1 MAGAQPPDT
10 RFSTIFRLCPVG
22 LAVTEKDGRL
32 IEANPALAQ
41 LLETTPEQMAGRRL
55 LDYTH
60 PDDQAISVQVGQS
73 VMDRQRDQ
81 AVLDKRY
88 VTDNGTVIPVRLTMI
103 ALDEPGS
110 APHKLVQI
118 DDLREQ
124 RATEADLRRQAQED
138 PLTGLANRRALQD
151 ELEPLLGDVHTDGA
165 ADGAAAPRARQPD
178 RDGSAPS
185 AATRSTS
192 APSAPAAPAPSGPP
206 PPRVAETTVPRDPPA
221 TPIAPASATW
231 AVLYVDLDDFKSI
244 NDQRGHRFG
253 DQVLVAVAGRLAG
266 VTRDDDLVA
275 RVGGDEFVV
284 LLRVAAEADVRQAQ
298 ARIRRS
304 LAQPIRVEGE
314 QVRISASVGY
324 ALPRHDDSTQ
334 QVLDRAD
341 EAMYRDKTRTRSG
354 R

>member
-151 ELEPLLGDVHTDGA
+151 ELEPLLGDVHSDGA
-165 ADGAAAPRARQPD
+165 ADGE
-178 RDGSAPS
+178 
-185 AATRSTS
+185 ATRR
-192 APSAPAAPAPSGPP
+192 PRRAASQPEEDGPAPFGPP
-206 PPRVAETTVPRDPPA
+206 TPRLTETAVPPREPPDA
-221 TPIAPASATW
+221 SPVAPASATW